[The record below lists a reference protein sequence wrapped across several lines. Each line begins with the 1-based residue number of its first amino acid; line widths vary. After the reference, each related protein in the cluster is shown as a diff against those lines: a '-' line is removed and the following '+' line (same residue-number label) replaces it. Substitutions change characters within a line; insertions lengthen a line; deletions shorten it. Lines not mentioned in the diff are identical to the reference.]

1 MTSEQLTV
9 IKPPLSFY
17 VDKLKAG
24 TPFAFV
30 RYGDGEWI
38 SMLGGKGQTCDGH
51 EYFDEMASDLRHS
64 LTINDPN
71 FIRSIG
77 PLALQDGRKAQITRY
92 LYQKKLSLEWHS
104 TEVFLQA
111 SLAGKL
117 FPLVEQLHQKRVVYA
132 GPAHLELFCWR
143 DLAVNDFI
151 PVPTQNAYLSMN
163 EMVTRVSLAI
173 ERQRAELLAVSA
185 GPAAKVLIA
194 KLWPKFGRT
203 VTMLDLGS
211 VWDGYVGRVSRS
223 HVKRLTPTAVAQNL
237 GVRV

>member
-38 SMLGGKGQTCDGH
+38 SMLGGKGKTCDGH
-51 EYFDEMASDLRHS
+51 EYFDEMAADLRHS

-77 PLALQDGRKAQITRY
+77 PLALQNGRRSQITMY
-92 LYQKKLSLEWHS
+92 LRRNGLPLEWHS
-104 TEVFLQA
+104 TEVFLDA
-111 SLAGKL
+111 SIMGEL
-117 FPLVEQLHQKRVVYA
+117 FPLVEQLQQKRVVYA
-132 GPAHLELFCWR
+132 GPAHLETLCWR
-143 DLAVNDFI
+143 DLAVDDFI
-151 PVPTQNAYLSMN
+151 PVPTQNAYLSMS
-163 EMVTRVSLAI
+163 ELITRVSLAI
-173 ERQRAELLAVSA
+173 ERQRAEVLAVSA

-203 VTMLDLGS
+203 VTMLDFGS
-211 VWDGYVGRVSRS
+211 VWDGYVGKVSRS
-223 HVKRLTPTAVAQNL
+223 HVKRLTKTAVAQNL
-237 GVRV
+237 GVQA